1 MEKKKRMKKHPSQWL
16 RDKKT
21 KPKWIS
27 LLKEAPK
34 ESSALSQAYRLTQQ
48 VSKVGFDWPDL
59 GGVLRKLDEEIEELR
74 EALSVQDKKRIC
86 EEMGDLLFV
95 LVNVSRWLQIDPEE
109 ALKKTLKKFSSRFHY
124 IETTLHHQGKTLQ
137 QSNLDEMDQLWEK
150 SKGRGRRP

>member
-1 MEKKKRMKKHPSQWL
+1 MEKKKGMKKHPSQWL

-21 KPKWIS
+21 KPNWIS
-27 LLKEAPK
+27 LLKEASK
-34 ESSALSQAYRLTQQ
+34 DSSALSQAYRLTRQ

-74 EALSVQDKKRIC
+74 EALSLQDKKRIC

-124 IETTLHHQGKTLQ
+124 IETALHQQGKTLQ

-150 SKGRGRRP
+150 SKGRVRRP